1 MKEFMTVKEASEKW
15 NISERQV
22 QLLCK
27 NGRIKGVERIGRSW
41 IIPLSAEKPA
51 DERIKSGKYVNWR
64 YSDIDSKG

>member
-1 MKEFMTVKEASEKW
+1 M
-15 NISERQV
+15 RV
-22 QLLCK
+22 QILCK

-41 IIPLSAEKPA
+41 IIPLIAEKPA

>member
-1 MKEFMTVKEASEKW
+1 MLEIFL
-15 NISERQV
+15 V
-22 QLLCK
+22 QILCK

-41 IIPLSAEKPA
+41 IIPLIAEKPA